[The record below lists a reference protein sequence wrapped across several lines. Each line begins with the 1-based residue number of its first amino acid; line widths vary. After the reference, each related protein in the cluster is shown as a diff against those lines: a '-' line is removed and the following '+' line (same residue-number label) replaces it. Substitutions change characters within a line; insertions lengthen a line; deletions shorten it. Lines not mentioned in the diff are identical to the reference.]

1 MEDEMGKA
9 YDMYGE
15 YRNATVFLYEN
26 LKETDHLEDL
36 GMDGRK
42 LLKWIVQKQD
52 ETAWTVLIWLWTGIS
67 LGLL

>member
-1 MEDEMGKA
+1 VVEQIKEDEMGKA

-36 GMDGRK
+36 GIDGRK
-42 LLKWIVQKQD
+42 MLK
-52 ETAWTVLIWLWTGIS
+52 
-67 LGLL
+67 